1 MLLAERRAEVEAF
14 PRHLGSHPK
23 PERLCATLKD
33 GYQSAD
39 LFVTRPDGE
48 VEKQPMRHDKASQ
61 RVCADVAL
69 GGDGRYTVE
78 LLARGEFGPQV
89 AALFFVQ
96 VGAKAT
102 LDAAASFQEPTQP
115 DEAKARLTL
124 AINNLRKGFGFSP
137 LTRDAQLD
145 AIAQAWDER
154 LANENFFAHVA
165 PDGEDLKGRLR
176 KAGYHYRTA
185 GENLGLASGPL
196 AAHFSIEHSPGHRK
210 NLLEPAY
217 SKLGVGVAKNAQG
230 QTIVVEV
237 LADPA
242 EGETEVD
249 PTDAAYGALERFRQG
264 HHLPPLKRSP
274 VLEALATAHAR
285 RALELDRPSAKLPGE
300 NLHERVFAA
309 RDDIDQAAVDVYVV
323 EDPGAITDSK
333 NLLNGSNQLVGV
345 GLAQGDSLTYG
356 PGRFFVVVVYA
367 HVKH

>member
-1 MLLAERRAEVEAF
+1 MLGLTLLLLAAPPDPASLARKAVVDQFERKGRSNPLDDAALDQAAKELAQKALDTSAAEAADLLTLTAALSRAGGFDPTPRALLLKGSPAEEPLKSLRARGDLADEPVTHLGVGAAQRGDKVALCVLLAERRAEVEAF

-137 LTRDAQLD
+137 LTRDEQLD

-154 LANENFFAHVA
+154 LASENFFAHVA

-217 SKLGVGVAKNAQG
+217 SK
-230 QTIVVEV
+230 I
-237 LADPA
+237 
-242 EGETEVD
+242 
-249 PTDAAYGALERFRQG
+249 
-264 HHLPPLKRSP
+264 
-274 VLEALATAHAR
+274 
-285 RALELDRPSAKLPGE
+285 
-300 NLHERVFAA
+300 
-309 RDDIDQAAVDVYVV
+309 
-323 EDPGAITDSK
+323 
-333 NLLNGSNQLVGV
+333 
-345 GLAQGDSLTYG
+345 
-356 PGRFFVVVVYA
+356 GRA
-367 HVKH
+367 HV